1 MNVVADLQIITML
14 VLGDIQQITSGQIT
28 FASAPQ
34 MTVAIS
40 KDFIQQAA
48 AESGVTI
55 GLNNNNAVQA
65 QIYPEQP
72 R

>member
-1 MNVVADLQIITML
+1 
-14 VLGDIQQITSGQIT
+14 
-28 FASAPQ
+28 

-55 GLNNNNAVQA
+55 GLNNNNTIQA
-65 QIYPEQP
+65 QIYTEQP
-72 R
+72 RMYFFLY